1 MVTASVNPLS
11 PKSDQ
16 HQISLCN
23 INVLLN
29 RAVVRI
35 TDTITQNEFAWCF
48 INLSTTSVGNEQGR
62 QNRIHILILG
72 LRDPLS
78 LAFNVLS
85 PWFFKYSRVTPA
97 SYSFLFGRFIVPAI
111 KEIKFVLQRSR
122 KRKKGKWRN
131 VWQIE
136 GNVSSFGLERLTP
149 ASKK

>member
-29 RAVVRI
+29 RAVVKI
-35 TDTITQNEFAWCF
+35 TDTITQNEFAWYF
-48 INLSTTSVGNEQGR
+48 ISFSTTSVGNEQGR
-62 QNRIHILILG
+62 QKRIHILILG
-72 LRDPLS
+72 FKGLRDPLS
-78 LAFNVLS
+78 LVYLLDFS
-85 PWFFKYSRVTPA
+85 SIHGGTPA
-97 SYSFLFGRFIVPAI
+97 SYSFLFCRFIVSAR

-122 KRKKGKWRN
+122 KRKKRKWRN

-136 GNVSSFGLERLTP
+136 GNVSSFGLERLTL